1 MKTIMKNFWNRR
13 QFLHQIGGCGA
24 AAAGLPWMARAGT
37 DPAQEPPKVPDHT
50 LTTIAGK
57 PRDRGKQYGQKF
69 KEAIHSFRDKEVYC
83 LAVNPPSRDDLL
95 RYAGDCAKEI

>member
-1 MKTIMKNFWNRR
+1 
-13 QFLHQIGGCGA
+13 
-24 AAAGLPWMARAGT
+24 MARAGT

-57 PRDRGKQYGQKF
+57 PRDRGKQYGHKF

-95 RYAGDCAKEI
+95 RYAGDCAKEIKAYCPPSSMSWKESPRERR